1 MFVCPS
7 IRLFI
12 DLRFEGAYL
21 RSERPDLRSERPD
34 MRSERLELRTERPD
48 FRSEEANYRQGD
60 ELGPERLLRTDLMCG
75 RTNLRLRLLI

>member
-1 MFVCPS
+1 M
-7 IRLFI
+7 
-12 DLRFEGAYL
+12 
-21 RSERPDLRSERPD
+21 RSERP
-34 MRSERLELRTERPD
+34 ELRTERPD